1 MRDIRHSDFLEAGF
15 VTYLGHRTFR
25 GEQRT
30 LGWESEGVG
39 VCRVKLHPE
48 FMSELFINAD
58 CDASGAVV
66 LSNGALSNIS
76 MCRVRCLVVH
86 SVFFFLRCR

>member
-1 MRDIRHSDFLEAGF
+1 MSDERHQVLVLPGGWVCHVSGTSHLFE
-15 VTYLGHRTFR
+15 VSR
-25 GEQRT
+25 GPWR
-30 LGWESEGVG
+30 ESEGVG

-48 FMSELFINAD
+48 FMSGLFIDAV

-66 LSNGALSNIS
+66 LSSGALSDIS

-86 SVFFFLRCR
+86 SVFFFLR

>member
-1 MRDIRHSDFLEAGF
+1 MSDERHQA
-15 VTYLGHRTFR
+15 LGLLGGWVCHVSGTSRLFEVSR
-25 GEQRT
+25 GPW
-30 LGWESEGVG
+30 GESEGVG

-76 MCRVRCLVVH
+76 MCR
-86 SVFFFLRCR
+86 